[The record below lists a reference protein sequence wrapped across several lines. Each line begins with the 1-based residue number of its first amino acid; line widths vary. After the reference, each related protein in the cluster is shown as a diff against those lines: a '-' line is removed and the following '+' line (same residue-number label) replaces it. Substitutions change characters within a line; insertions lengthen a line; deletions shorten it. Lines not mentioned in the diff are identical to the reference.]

1 MMEMIGDQFAFP
13 HLDEIIH
20 QPARLQIMTVLCG
33 LPERDRIA
41 FTKLQELLG
50 LSAGNL
56 SSCLARLEQAGYVR
70 TENAF
75 RGKRPVTWIAA
86 TRRGRQAFEE
96 YVQALRRY
104 LNEVDTIRLQDGGPG

>member
-1 MMEMIGDQFAFP
+1 MEMVGGPFSLP
-13 HLDEIIH
+13 HLDENIH
-20 QPARLQIMTVLCG
+20 PPARLQIMTVLCG

-50 LSAGNL
+50 FSAGNL
-56 SSCLARLEQAGYVR
+56 STCLARLEQVGYVR
-70 TENAF
+70 MEKAF

-96 YVQALRRY
+96 YIQALRRY
-104 LNEVDTIRLQDGGPG
+104 LNEVDAIRLQGGGSG

>member
-1 MMEMIGDQFAFP
+1 MDKIGGPVTLP

-41 FTKLQELLG
+41 FTRLQELLA

-56 SSCLARLEQAGYVR
+56 STCLARLEQAGYVR
-70 TENAF
+70 TEKTF
-75 RGKRPVTWIAA
+75 RGKRPVTWIEA
-86 TRRGRQAFEE
+86 TSRGRQAFEE
-96 YVQALRRY
+96 YIQALRRY
-104 LNEVDTIRLQDGGPG
+104 LNEVDAIRLQGGEPS